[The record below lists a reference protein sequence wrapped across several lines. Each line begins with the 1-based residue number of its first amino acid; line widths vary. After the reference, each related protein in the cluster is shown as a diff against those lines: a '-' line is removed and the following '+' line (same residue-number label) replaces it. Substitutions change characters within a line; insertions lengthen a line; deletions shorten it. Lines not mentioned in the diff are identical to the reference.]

1 MLISKGRSITFA
13 HMAMF
18 KYKMRKNIKHPL
30 ILLFIF
36 ITVISGFIFLP
47 YILGDK
53 AFIVGW
59 DMQTIYDSN
68 FENLRTV
75 LQSFVKDGTK
85 PFWTWYSYLGN
96 DFYSSKLFYFN
107 DFFEWPFALT
117 DISYENAIMIM
128 SYIKLLI
135 AGFGFYAYAKY
146 NKYSPFTSVV
156 GSLIFTFSSYILYV
170 IPHPFFASF
179 FVFLPLYFLSVDK
192 YIRDKKKYMFI
203 FMVFFMFLNNYYQFY
218 SLSLFTIMYFI
229 WKWDKEYHSFKNM
242 MKEAFKLIGYYLVG
256 MLMSSFALIPEAI
269 NILGNTRVG
278 SRSSTFVFESII
290 PYLEYIWGLILP
302 ASALAERGTA
312 ISSLYKYVTSKESV
326 MIVYLWSSSIVTLL
340 FPQLFTKKNRGK
352 LTILYPI
359 IVSVFALI
367 PILSSA
373 MHGFSEPSFRWLA
386 SPIYLLIVSIL
397 PIIENQD
404 RLDQKL
410 LKKSLII
417 FSILMALATPISAI
431 VSGYGL
437 DSLGKE
443 VFLPLIFIPTFIVT
457 GICIAQNKK
466 KLMLCT
472 LVVELCLVSYMSF
485 YGSPALA
492 SMKDSDYERESYLM
506 GAKDEY
512 TNFTLTL
519 DENNI
524 NEFYR
529 NYIDPI
535 NVYWGVS
542 TSYNLDFNIMGL
554 LAYDSTYLPSLSDM
568 ITLDPEHVQHY
579 LPWTFNIQ
587 NSNIMTLVSTKYA
600 VVMKEEDVPFEN
612 YKFVANYYSMQV
624 YENLD
629 YFNLGKTYNKLITY
643 DEYDSSMSNIVTN
656 TVIAHKEDKEE
667 IESLLGDEIVI
678 INTVHKEANYLYAD
692 ITTTEKGFVIISVP
706 YDKGWSIQV
715 NGKKVKAY
723 SVNGGLTGIPLE
735 EGYNEIEMNFVP
747 HGLKEGVIV
756 SFVGCVILLV
766 IFIFDF
772 VKKNHKK

>member
-1 MLISKGRSITFA
+1 MK
-13 HMAMF
+13 
-18 KYKMRKNIKHPL
+18 KNIKHPL
-30 ILLFIF
+30 ILLFLL
-36 ITVISGFIFLP
+36 ITLISAFIFMP
-47 YILGDK
+47 YIIGDK

-75 LQSFVKDGTK
+75 LQDWVNNGTK

-117 DISYENAIMIM
+117 NISYENAIMIM

-135 AGFGFYAYAKY
+135 AGFGFYAYSHY
-146 NKYSPFTSVV
+146 NRYSSFTCLV
-156 GSLIFTFSSYILYV
+156 GSIIFTFSSYILYV

-179 FVFLPLYFLSVDK
+179 FVFLPLYFLSVDR
-192 YIRDKKKYMFI
+192 YIKEKKKYMFI

-218 SLSLFTIMYFI
+218 SLSLFTIMYYI
-229 WKWDKEYHSFKNM
+229 WRWEKEYHSFKNM

-256 MLMSSFALIPEAI
+256 MLLSCFALIPEAL

-278 SRSSTFVFESII
+278 SRSSTFVFESVI
-290 PYLEYIWGLILP
+290 PYLEYIFGLILP

-312 ISSLYKYVTSKESV
+312 ISHLFKYVTSKDSV

-340 FPQLFTKKNRGK
+340 FPQLFTKKNKGK
-352 LTILYPI
+352 FTILYPI

-397 PIIENQD
+397 PLIED
-404 RLDQKL
+404 PSRIDQKL
-410 LKKSLII
+410 LRISMVTIA
-417 FSILMALATPISAI
+417 ILMVLATPISAI
-431 VSGYGL
+431 ISGYGIDNL
-437 DSLGKE
+437 ENE
-443 VFLPLIFIPTFIVT
+443 VYLPILFIPTFVII
-457 GICIAQNKK
+457 GICIYKNKK
-466 KLMLCT
+466 KAMLIALT
-472 LVVELCLVSYMSF
+472 IELCLVSYMSF

-492 SMKDSDYERESYLM
+492 SMNDADYERESYLM
-506 GAKDEY
+506 GAKNEY

-568 ITLDPEHVQHY
+568 ITLDQENVQHY

-600 VVMKEEDVPFEN
+600 VVMNEEDVPFTN
-612 YKFVANYYSMQV
+612 YQFVANYYSMKV

-629 YFNLGKTYNKLITY
+629 YYNLGKTYNQIMTY
-643 DEYDSSMSNIVTN
+643 DEYDSSMSNLVTSV
-656 TVIAHKEDKEE
+656 VIAHSEDEEE
-667 IESLLGDEIVI
+667 IESLLGNEIVTI
-678 INTVHKEANYLYAD
+678 DTVHKESNYLFAD

-706 YDKGWSIQV
+706 YDKGWSTKV
-715 NGKKVKAY
+715 NGKIVKTY

-735 EGYNEIEMNFVP
+735 EGYNSIEMNFTP
-747 HGLKEGVIV
+747 HGLKEGIYASMAGV
-756 SFVGCVILLV
+756 VILAIIVLYDG
-766 IFIFDF
+766 IK
-772 VKKNHKK
+772 KKNKNL

>member
-1 MLISKGRSITFA
+1 MK
-13 HMAMF
+13 
-18 KYKMRKNIKHPL
+18 KNIKHPL
-30 ILLFIF
+30 ILLFLL
-36 ITVISGFIFLP
+36 ITLISAFIFVP
-47 YILGDK
+47 YIIGDK

-75 LQSFVKDGTK
+75 LQDWVNNGTK

-117 DISYENAIMIM
+117 NISYENAIMIM

-135 AGFGFYAYAKY
+135 AGFGFYAYSHY
-146 NKYSPFTSVV
+146 NRYSSFTCLV
-156 GSLIFTFSSYILYV
+156 GSIIFTFSSYILYV

-179 FVFLPLYFLSVDK
+179 FVFLPLYFLSVDR
-192 YIRDKKKYMFI
+192 YIKEKKKYMFI

-218 SLSLFTIMYFI
+218 SLSLFTIMYYI
-229 WKWDKEYHSFKNM
+229 WRWEKEYHSFKNM

-256 MLMSSFALIPEAI
+256 MLLSCFALIPEAL

-278 SRSSTFVFESII
+278 SRSSTFVFESVI
-290 PYLEYIWGLILP
+290 PYLEYIFGLILP

-312 ISSLYKYVTSKESV
+312 ISHLFKYVTSKDSV

-340 FPQLFTKKNRGK
+340 FPQLFTKKNKGK
-352 LTILYPI
+352 FTILYPI

-397 PIIENQD
+397 PLIED
-404 RLDQKL
+404 PSRIDQKL
-410 LKKSLII
+410 LKISMVTIA
-417 FSILMALATPISAI
+417 ILMALATPISAI
-431 VSGYGL
+431 ISGYGL
-437 DSLGKE
+437 DNLGNE
-443 VFLPLIFIPTFIVT
+443 VYLPILFIPTFVII
-457 GICIAQNKK
+457 GICIYKNKK
-466 KLMLCT
+466 KAMLIALT
-472 LVVELCLVSYMSF
+472 IELCLVSYMSF

-492 SMKDSDYERESYLM
+492 SMNDADYERESYLM
-506 GAKDEY
+506 GAKNEY

-568 ITLDPEHVQHY
+568 ITLDQEHVQHY

-600 VVMKEEDVPFEN
+600 VVMNEEDVPFTN
-612 YKFVANYYSMQV
+612 YQFVANYYSMKV

-629 YFNLGKTYNKLITY
+629 YYNLGKTYNQIMTY
-643 DEYDSSMSNIVTN
+643 DEYDSSMSNLVTSV
-656 TVIAHKEDKEE
+656 VIAHSEDEEE
-667 IESLLGDEIVI
+667 IESLLGNEIVTI
-678 INTVHKEANYLYAD
+678 DTVHKESNYLFAD

-706 YDKGWSIQV
+706 YDKGWSTKV
-715 NGKKVKAY
+715 NGKIVKTY

-735 EGYNEIEMNFVP
+735 EGYNSIEMNFTP
-747 HGLKEGVIV
+747 HGLKEGIYASMAGV
-756 SFVGCVILLV
+756 VILAIIVLYDG
-766 IFIFDF
+766 IK
-772 VKKNHKK
+772 KKNKNL

>member
-1 MLISKGRSITFA
+1 MK
-13 HMAMF
+13 
-18 KYKMRKNIKHPL
+18 KNIKHPL
-30 ILLFIF
+30 ILLFLL
-36 ITVISGFIFLP
+36 ITLISAFIFVP
-47 YILGDK
+47 YIIGDK

-75 LQSFVKDGTK
+75 LQDWVNNGTK

-117 DISYENAIMIM
+117 NISYENAIMIM

-135 AGFGFYAYAKY
+135 AGFGFYAYSHY
-146 NKYSPFTSVV
+146 NRYSSFTCLV
-156 GSLIFTFSSYILYV
+156 GSIIFTFSSYILYV

-179 FVFLPLYFLSVDK
+179 FVFLPLYFLSVDR
-192 YIRDKKKYMFI
+192 YIKEKKKYMFI

-218 SLSLFTIMYFI
+218 SLSLFTIMYYI
-229 WKWDKEYHSFKNM
+229 WRWEKEYHSFKNM

-256 MLMSSFALIPEAI
+256 MLLSCFALIPEAL

-278 SRSSTFVFESII
+278 SRSSTFVFESVI
-290 PYLEYIWGLILP
+290 PYLEYIFGLILP

-312 ISSLYKYVTSKESV
+312 ISHLFKYVTSKDSV

-340 FPQLFTKKNRGK
+340 FPQLFTKKNKGK
-352 LTILYPI
+352 FTILYPI

-397 PIIENQD
+397 PLIED
-404 RLDQKL
+404 PSRIDQKL
-410 LKKSLII
+410 LKISMVTIT
-417 FSILMALATPISAI
+417 ILMALATPISAI
-431 VSGYGL
+431 ISGYGL
-437 DSLGKE
+437 DNLGNE
-443 VFLPLIFIPTFIVT
+443 VYLPILFIPTFVII
-457 GICIAQNKK
+457 GIYIYKNKK
-466 KLMLCT
+466 KAMLIALT
-472 LVVELCLVSYMSF
+472 IELCLVSYMSF

-492 SMKDSDYERESYLM
+492 SMNDADYERESYLM
-506 GAKDEY
+506 GAKNEY

-568 ITLDPEHVQHY
+568 ITLDQEHVQHY

-600 VVMKEEDVPFEN
+600 VVMNEEDVPFTN
-612 YKFVANYYSMQV
+612 YQFVANYYSMKV

-629 YFNLGKTYNKLITY
+629 YYNLGKTYNQIMTY
-643 DEYDSSMSNIVTN
+643 DEYDSSMSNLVTSV
-656 TVIAHKEDKEE
+656 VIAHSEDEEE
-667 IESLLGDEIVI
+667 IESLLGNEIVTI
-678 INTVHKEANYLYAD
+678 DTVHKESNYLFAD

-706 YDKGWSIQV
+706 YDKGWSTKV
-715 NGKKVKAY
+715 NGIIVKTY

-735 EGYNEIEMNFVP
+735 EGYNSIEMNFTP
-747 HGLKEGVIV
+747 HGLKEGIYASMAGV
-756 SFVGCVILLV
+756 VILV
-766 IFIFDF
+766 IIVLYDGIK
-772 VKKNHKK
+772 KKNKNL

>member
-1 MLISKGRSITFA
+1 MK
-13 HMAMF
+13 
-18 KYKMRKNIKHPL
+18 KNIKHPL
-30 ILLFIF
+30 ILLFLL
-36 ITVISGFIFLP
+36 ITLISAFIFVP
-47 YILGDK
+47 YIIGDK

-75 LQSFVKDGTK
+75 LQDWVNNGTK

-117 DISYENAIMIM
+117 NISYENAIMIM

-135 AGFGFYAYAKY
+135 AGFGFYAYSHY
-146 NKYSPFTSVV
+146 NRYSSFTCLV
-156 GSLIFTFSSYILYV
+156 GSIIFTFSSYILYV

-179 FVFLPLYFLSVDK
+179 FVFLPLYFLSVDR
-192 YIRDKKKYMFI
+192 YIKEKKKYMFI

-218 SLSLFTIMYFI
+218 SLSLFTIMYYI
-229 WKWDKEYHSFKNM
+229 WRWEKEYHSFKNM

-256 MLMSSFALIPEAI
+256 MLLSCFALLPEAL

-278 SRSSTFVFESII
+278 SRSSTFVFESVI
-290 PYLEYIWGLILP
+290 PYLEYIFGLILP

-312 ISSLYKYVTSKESV
+312 ISHLFKYVTSKDSV

-340 FPQLFTKKNRGK
+340 FPQLFTKKNKGK
-352 LTILYPI
+352 FTILYPI

-397 PIIENQD
+397 PLIED
-404 RLDQKL
+404 PSRIDQKL
-410 LKKSLII
+410 LKISMVTIA
-417 FSILMALATPISAI
+417 ILMALATPISAI
-431 VSGYGL
+431 ISGYGIDNL
-437 DSLGKE
+437 ENE
-443 VFLPLIFIPTFIVT
+443 VYLPILFIPTFVII
-457 GICIAQNKK
+457 GICIYKNKK
-466 KLMLCT
+466 KAMLIALT
-472 LVVELCLVSYMSF
+472 IELCLVSYMSF

-492 SMKDSDYERESYLM
+492 SMNDADYERESYLM
-506 GAKDEY
+506 GAKNEY

-568 ITLDPEHVQHY
+568 ITLDQEHVQHY

-600 VVMKEEDVPFEN
+600 VVMNEEDVPFTN
-612 YKFVANYYSMQV
+612 YQFVANYYSMKV

-629 YFNLGKTYNKLITY
+629 YYNLGKTYNQIMTY
-643 DEYDSSMSNIVTN
+643 DEYDSSMSNLVTSV
-656 TVIAHKEDKEE
+656 VIAHSEDEEE
-667 IESLLGDEIVI
+667 IESLLGNEIVTI
-678 INTVHKEANYLYAD
+678 DTVYKESNYLFAD

-706 YDKGWSIQV
+706 YDKGWSTKV
-715 NGKKVKAY
+715 NGIIVKTY

-735 EGYNEIEMNFVP
+735 EGYNSIEMNFTP
-747 HGLKEGVIV
+747 HGLKEGIYASMAGV
-756 SFVGCVILLV
+756 VILAIIVLYDG
-766 IFIFDF
+766 IK
-772 VKKNHKK
+772 KKNKNL

>member
-1 MLISKGRSITFA
+1 MK
-13 HMAMF
+13 
-18 KYKMRKNIKHPL
+18 KNIKHPL
-30 ILLFIF
+30 ILLFLLITF
-36 ITVISGFIFLP
+36 ISAFIFLP
-47 YILGDK
+47 YIIGDK

-75 LQSFVKDGTK
+75 LQSWVKDGTK

-117 DISYENAIMIM
+117 DISYEKAIMIM

-135 AGFGFYAYAKY
+135 AGYGFYAYSHY
-146 NKYSPFTSVV
+146 NRYNSYTSLI
-156 GSLIFTFSSYILYV
+156 GAIIFTFSSYILYV

-179 FVFLPLYFLSVDK
+179 FVFLPLYFLSVDR
-192 YIRDKKKYMFI
+192 YIVEKKKYMFI

-218 SLSLFTIMYFI
+218 SLSLFTIMYYI
-229 WKWDKEYHSFKNM
+229 WRWEKEYHSFKNM
-242 MKEAFKLIGYYLVG
+242 MKEAFKLIGYYLIG
-256 MLMSSFALIPEAI
+256 MLLSCFALIPEAL

-278 SRSSTFVFESII
+278 TRSSTFVFESII
-290 PYLEYIWGLILP
+290 PYLEYICGLFLP

-312 ISSLYKYVTSKESV
+312 ISHLYKYVSSKDSV
-326 MIVYLWSSSIVTLL
+326 MIVYLWSSSVVTLL
-340 FPQLFTKKNRGK
+340 FPQLFTKKNKGK
-352 LTILYPI
+352 FTILYPI

-386 SPIYLLIVSIL
+386 SPIYLLIASIL
-397 PIIENQD
+397 PLIED
-404 RLDQKL
+404 PSRVDLKL
-410 LKKSLII
+410 LKVSIWI
-417 FSILMALATPISAI
+417 FAILMALATPISAI

-437 DSLGKE
+437 ENLGNE
-443 VFLPLIFIPTFIVT
+443 IFLPVLFIPTFIII
-457 GICIAQNKK
+457 GICIYKNKK
-466 KLMLCT
+466 KAMLVT
-472 LVVELCLVSYMSF
+472 LTVELCLVSYMSF

-492 SMKDSDYERESYLM
+492 SMNDADYERESYLM
-506 GAKDEY
+506 GAKNEY
-512 TNFTLTL
+512 SNFTLTL

-554 LAYDSTYLPSLSDM
+554 LAYDSTYLPALSDM
-568 ITLDPEHVQHY
+568 ITLDQEHVQHY

-587 NSNIMTLVSTKYA
+587 NPNIMTLVSTKYA
-600 VVMKEEDVPFEN
+600 VVMNEEDVPFTN

-629 YFNLGKTYNKLITY
+629 YYNLGKTYAEIMTY
-643 DEYDSSMSNIVTN
+643 DEYDSSMSNLVTT
-656 TVIAHKEDKEE
+656 TVIAHSEDKEE
-667 IESLLGDEIVI
+667 IESLLGDEIVTI
-678 INTVHKEANYLYAD
+678 DTVHKESNYLFAD
-692 ITTTEKGFVIISVP
+692 ITTSEKGFVIISVP
-706 YDKGWSIQV
+706 FDKGWTTKV
-715 NGKKVKAY
+715 NGKAVKTY

-735 EGYNEIEMNFVP
+735 EGYNSIEMNFTP
-747 HGLKEGVIV
+747 HGLKEGIYASIAGLIILSIV
-756 SFVGCVILLV
+756 VLYDNF
-766 IFIFDF
+766 
-772 VKKNHKK
+772 KKKTNK